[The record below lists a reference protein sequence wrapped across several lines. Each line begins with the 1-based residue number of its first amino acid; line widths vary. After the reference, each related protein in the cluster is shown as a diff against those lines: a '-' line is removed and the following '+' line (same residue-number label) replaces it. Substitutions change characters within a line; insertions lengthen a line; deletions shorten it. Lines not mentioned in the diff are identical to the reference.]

1 MSVLKISL
9 RAGERI
15 FINGAVLKPDRK
27 VTLEFLNTV
36 TFLLEQH
43 VISVEETTTPLRQ
56 LYFMVQTA
64 IIEPKSADEAIGM
77 AKQSVRLLQSTFTN
91 PEMLA
96 NLEVVEHFITR
107 GRHFECLRLL
117 RKLFPVE
124 RAIMEGRP
132 VELLQEPVQEQVKA
146 RAAL

>member
-43 VISVEETTTPLRQ
+43 VLSVEETTTPLRQ

-64 IIEPKSADEAIGM
+64 IIEPKSADDAISM

-117 RKLFPVE
+117 RKLFTLE
-124 RAIMEGRP
+124 QSIIDGRAVQG
-132 VELLQEPVQEQVKA
+132 LQEPAAEPTKA
-146 RAAL
+146 MAAL

>member
-43 VISVEETTTPLRQ
+43 VIAPEDTTTPLRQ
-56 LYFMVQTA
+56 LYFMIQTA
-64 IIEPKSADEAIGM
+64 IIDPKSADEALSM
-77 AKQSVRLLQSTFTN
+77 AKQSVRLLQATFNN
-91 PEMLA
+91 PEILA
-96 NLEVVEHFITR
+96 NLEVVEHFISR

-117 RKLFPVE
+117 RKLYPLE
-124 RAIMEGRP
+124 QAIIEGRA
-132 VELLQEPVQEQVKA
+132 VEHNEQPQGEHVKA
-146 RAAL
+146 RVAL